1 MKARILMSVA
11 AVAILVTA
19 SVAAPKLNLKGVK
32 CVMNAKA
39 AAKAK
44 SSADYKGGKV
54 YFCTVAR
61 EGGRRWR
68 IGRPREPAHRA

>member
-1 MKARILMSVA
+1 MKARLFMSVA

-44 SSADYKGGKV
+44 SSADFKGGKV
-54 YFCTVAR
+54 YFCCGNWCESLCNQAKR
-61 EGGRRWR
+61 SQSSDFW
-68 IGRPREPAHRA
+68 